1 MCVVMWILQFI
12 ASLKPDLYILVDSQ
26 QELFDNNTIL
36 SVFSITYFDL
46 DIVPRE
52 SGIVFYYINL
62 SCIIWQECKPET
74 LLESQ
79 MCPCLLENILEFFLY
94 DI

>member
-1 MCVVMWILQFI
+1 MAHVCSYVDTPVYCL
-12 ASLKPDLYILVDSQ
+12 LKPVIFYILVDFQ
-26 QELFDNNTIL
+26 QELLFDNNTIL

-62 SCIIWQECKPET
+62 SCII
-74 LLESQ
+74 
-79 MCPCLLENILEFFLY
+79 
-94 DI
+94 